1 MKVFPSKS
9 FYVIE
14 LDTRRMSMLN
24 DEQKD
29 VFRWILNNYIKRNPI
44 QGSYHQA
51 QSFILAFIILKI
63 YKYKSDIDY
72 DSNKSKIKYIR
83 ENAFWHYA
91 MLIESKL
98 PLNFYSNNMLEIN
111 YVLNHL
117 FNWVFKQID
126 PEGHKALS
134 SSLSMILI
142 RNF

>member
-72 DSNKSKIKYIR
+72 DSNKSKIK
-83 ENAFWHYA
+83 
-91 MLIESKL
+91 
-98 PLNFYSNNMLEIN
+98 
-111 YVLNHL
+111 
-117 FNWVFKQID
+117 
-126 PEGHKALS
+126 
-134 SSLSMILI
+134 
-142 RNF
+142 